1 MSKLKK
7 RIRCLAVLLVVFS
20 VLFTGCMHIEKQM
33 PEVEVVSEIT
43 EPPVLPDFI
52 QAPDRTVTEV
62 DLPDAYNYL
71 DDNLVPTLRNQGD
84 TNTCWAFASL
94 SALEASK
101 DADARRSYSADHL
114 IYQNPFDKTFE
125 DGGSY
130 VVTMAYLLSWKGPVF
145 EEKDPLDGISEETL
159 EADLHVQ
166 EIRQIEPKDYEAI
179 KRFLYLYGAVES
191 SLYVD
196 FDEYMVE
203 SGYYNNEHNSYCYL
217 GEEISNHDVVIVGWD
232 DNYPAENF
240 VGDVQENGAFL
251 CQNSWGEEFG
261 DMGIFYVS
269 YVDVNIGSYGVSYS
283 RIDGTDNY
291 DKMYQTDLC
300 GFTAQIGYNQE
311 EAWFANVYTAQ
322 EAIMLRAAGFYATAK
337 NTEYEVY
344 LVSDFEDKGSFKQ
357 KKYLCNGFLEDA
369 GYYTIDFPEA
379 VAIEAGCKYAI
390 VVKIITENSE
400 YPVAI
405 ECPVDGLSENADM
418 TDGEGYLSLQGT
430 LWEHIEETKNYNI
443 CLKGYADVL

>member
-1 MSKLKK
+1 MSKLRK
-7 RIRCLAVLLVVFS
+7 RIVCLAVLLGMFG
-20 VLFTGCMHIEKQM
+20 VLFSGCMHVEKQTT
-33 PEVEVVSEIT
+33 EVVSEMT

-52 QAPDRTVTEV
+52 PAPERTVTEV

-71 DDNLVPTLRNQGD
+71 EDNSVPTLRNQGD

-101 DADARRSYSADHL
+101 DIDARKTYSADHL
-114 IYQNPFDKTFE
+114 IYQNPFGKTFE
-125 DGGSY
+125 EGGSY

-145 EEKDPLDGISEETL
+145 EENDPLDGILEENL

-166 EIRQIEPKDYEAI
+166 EIRQIEPKDYDAI

-196 FDEYMVE
+196 FDEYMAE
-203 SGYYNNEHNSYCYL
+203 SSYYNNEHNSYCYT

-240 VGDVQENGAFL
+240 VGDVQSNGAFL

-269 YVDVNIGSYGVSYS
+269 YEDVNIGSYGVSYS

-291 DKMYQTDLC
+291 DKIYQADLC

-322 EAIMLRAAGFYATAK
+322 EAIMLRAAGFYATGK
-337 NTEYEVY
+337 NTEYEIY
-344 LVSDFEDKGSFKQ
+344 LVSNFEDKNSFKR
-357 KKYLCNGFLEDA
+357 KEYLCNGFLEDA

-379 VAIEAGCKYAI
+379 VAVDAGSKYAI
-390 VVKIITENSE
+390 VVKVITENSE

-405 ECPVDGLSENADM
+405 ECPVEGLSENADM

-430 LWEHIEETKNYNI
+430 LWEHIEETKKYNI